1 MIEMRQTGPG
11 RAELWEDGKSA
22 GAAQWSTAF
31 LSWGRERVKV
41 AVIARLTA
49 PEDRAGDF
57 WEYLVYLWQKEGV
70 AAAWREG
77 ALLWFSRAL
86 QESWQAAGAPM
97 ELTEDG

>member
-11 RAELWEDGKSA
+11 RAELWEDGKPA

-41 AVIARLTA
+41 AVVAQFSS
-49 PEDRAGDF
+49 PEDRAGEF
-57 WEYLVYLWQKEGV
+57 WVDLVYLWHKEGV
-70 AAAWREG
+70 AGAAREG
-77 ALLWFSRAL
+77 ELLWFSRAL